1 MAQIEV
7 LLEEARNATAS
18 LEQSRALSALEHAER
33 LLREHP
39 ELPQGAWLMAEQLQL
54 TAEVESTAPDG
65 ASASLA
71 LRKRA
76 AALEG
81 PRATPFSDHPAPDE
95 LEASALGR
103 VLVDGPEPDD
113 ALEWDGARTSTSV
126 STASGEHHV
135 RVSRNGRLLWAG
147 WVALAESQAQLHLPV
162 PATTPCSP
170 DDIGAGHS
178 TADAPSRRPHARCES
193 YVLARA
199 RTGGGIEAALCERA
213 SCGKVVIF
221 EHVAPRA
228 AGAGSGA
235 RLAALGN
242 LQPACGRGL
251 LATGLVLWRAGV
263 FDRPPGQ
270 TTTRFVYSRGS
281 RKAHGRALLGTG
293 PSFGP
298 VRHERALEQVL
309 AKAEQDRLAARAR
322 AATLPEHAS
331 PRAGCLGP
339 VAGRR
344 L

>member
-1 MAQIEV
+1 VAQIEV

-81 PRATPFSDHPAPDE
+81 PRATPFSDHPAPSE
-95 LEASALGR
+95 LEAPALAR

-113 ALEWDGARTSTSV
+113 ALEWDGARTGASV
-126 STASGEHHV
+126 STQSGEHHV

-147 WVALAESQAQLHLPV
+147 WVVLAESQGQLHLPV

-170 DDIGAGHS
+170 DDIGAGHF
-178 TADAPSRRPHARCES
+178 AGARAIAAPRARCES

-199 RTGGGIEAALCERA
+199 RAGGGIDAALCERA
-213 SCGKVVIF
+213 SCGKIVIF
-221 EHVAPRA
+221 EHVVPRA
-228 AGAGSGA
+228 ASAGSERAWPRWGTYSL
-235 RLAALGN
+235 LAAG
-242 LQPACGRGL
+242 GL
-251 LATGLVLWRAGV
+251 LATGLVLWGAGA
-263 FDRPPGQ
+263 FDRPAGQ
-270 TTTRFVYSRGS
+270 TSTRFVYSGQEKPMGLR
-281 RKAHGRALLGTG
+281 
-293 PSFGP
+293 F
-298 VRHERALEQVL
+298 
-309 AKAEQDRLAARAR
+309 
-322 AATLPEHAS
+322 
-331 PRAGCLGP
+331 
-339 VAGRR
+339 
-344 L
+344 